1 MAEAALDDEDDNEDE
16 AAKTAARSD
25 SAKSSDRRGHGTRS
39 AAGSVTARP
48 NKSDEFGADDEDDM
62 AGDRDGDP
70 ARCVHS
76 RMISALDTPSS
87 VDSEAA
93 LASTAISAVA
103 GGDAAPTE
111 SVATESAGSKAD
123 DEDDTVDSDDDAIRT
138 IMPHGRMFASDL
150 KVRDAAAVASRN
162 ETKVALRIVTAAPAG
177 AMGMC
182 TARKSTAGG
191 ERAEIA
197 ERSGSNEA

>member
-1 MAEAALDDEDDNEDE
+1 MAEAAAVGKDDNEDE

-48 NKSDEFGADDEDDM
+48 NKSDEFGADNADNDDKSADDEDDDDDDDDEDDM
-62 AGDRDGDP
+62 AGDTDGDP

-93 LASTAISAVA
+93 LANTAISAVA
-103 GGDAAPTE
+103 GGEAAPTDA
-111 SVATESAGSKAD
+111 VAPESAGSKED
-123 DEDDTVDSDDDAIRT
+123 DEDDSVDSDDDAIRT
-138 IMPHGRMFASDL
+138 IMPHG
-150 KVRDAAAVASRN
+150 
-162 ETKVALRIVTAAPAG
+162 
-177 AMGMC
+177 
-182 TARKSTAGG
+182 
-191 ERAEIA
+191 
-197 ERSGSNEA
+197 

>member
-1 MAEAALDDEDDNEDE
+1 MAEAAAVGKDDKEDE

-48 NKSDEFGADDEDDM
+48 NKSDEFGADNADNDDDSADDDDDDDDDDGDEDDM
-62 AGDRDGDP
+62 AGDKDGDP

-93 LASTAISAVA
+93 LANTAISTVA
-103 GGDAAPTE
+103 GGEAAPTDA
-111 SVATESAGSKAD
+111 VPTESAGSKED
-123 DEDDTVDSDDDAIRT
+123 DEDDSVDSGDDAIRT
-138 IMPHGRMFASDL
+138 IMPHG
-150 KVRDAAAVASRN
+150 
-162 ETKVALRIVTAAPAG
+162 
-177 AMGMC
+177 
-182 TARKSTAGG
+182 
-191 ERAEIA
+191 
-197 ERSGSNEA
+197 